1 MPEPEP
7 AEPQN
12 LKLKEEAAGEAVCSI
27 WNGMSKCLGPLFKS
41 LLGAEPSRDEQSRD
55 IEFQHGR
62 TGAAKNMTAGDYS
75 YFSGLRTT
83 LFLEHLVACELAL
96 CWIASRLLAHEECL
110 ANLRKRQE
118 ILEWFT
124 DESKEGPEPK
134 LSQLPPLTASMILST
149 GLVSPN

>member
-1 MPEPEP
+1 
-7 AEPQN
+7 
-12 LKLKEEAAGEAVCSI
+12 
-27 WNGMSKCLGPLFKS
+27 MSKCLGPLFKS

-62 TGAAKNMTAGDYS
+62 TGAAKNVTAGDYS

-118 ILEWFT
+118 ILRKRQEILEWLT